1 MCYYVIGDNM
11 SKQKISDSTLKRYP
25 IYLKAVRKLKNNG
38 VEKVMSH
45 ELSDLVK
52 IKPTTIRRD
61 FSLLG
66 KLGKQGYGYDVA
78 LLEERFNEILGM
90 NFEEKIIIVGV
101 GNLGKALINYNKWD
115 YVVGAVVAGFDINP
129 EDKQDLSIPVY
140 NVNDFDKYIT
150 PDVKIAILTVSE
162 DIQSTV
168 DKLVACGI
176 IGIVNFTHEHI
187 NAPEGVVVREVDVVS
202 SIQEIV
208 FETSDRYNN
217 D

>member
-1 MCYYVIGDNM
+1 M
-11 SKQKISDSTLKRYP
+11 SKQKISDSTLRRYP

-45 ELSDLVK
+45 ELSELVK

-66 KLGKQGYGYDVA
+66 KLGKQGYGYDVE

-90 NFEEKIIIVGV
+90 NFEEKIILVGV
-101 GNLGKALINYNKWD
+101 GNLGKALLNYNKWD
-115 YVVGAVVAGFDINP
+115 YVVGGITMGFDKLP
-129 EDKQDLSIPVY
+129 EEKQGLSVPVY
-140 NVNDFDKYIT
+140 SVDDFEKYIT

-162 DIQSTV
+162 DIQTTV
-168 DKLVACGI
+168 DNLVDCGI

-187 NAPEGVVVREVDVVS
+187 SAPEGVVVRDVDVVS